1 MAQSIN
7 KVILLGNLGA
17 DPEFKTF
24 DNGDRICNFSLATNV
39 SWREPNG
46 ETWHERTEWHKVTVK
61 SKNLVSLCERKA
73 QKGSKVFLEGAIET
87 RSWEDNLG
95 NKRWMTEVIL
105 RPFRSELKIL
115 SGAPGKVDFP
125 QPQKDHPPSS
135 ITDDV
140 IPF

>member
-105 RPFRSELKIL
+105 RPFKSELKIL
-115 SGAPGKVDFP
+115 RGTPVKVDVP
-125 QPQKDHPPSS
+125 QPQKSYSS
-135 ITDDV
+135 SGITDDV